1 MIEQRK
7 HKRFELRLPLE
18 IVQLGDLSGIS
29 GETIN
34 MSSAGILF
42 RAQTDLPL
50 GETIEYLV
58 TLPENIGDNVEVQL
72 RCLGKLLRTEEDGV
86 YAATLDRYE
95 FVRVPLTVVLDRK
108 VAAATGAW
116 A

>member
-18 IVQLGDLSGIS
+18 IVQLGNLSGIS

-34 MSSAGILF
+34 MSSTGILF
-42 RAQTDLPL
+42 RTGTDLPL
-50 GETIEYLV
+50 GESIEYLV
-58 TLPENIGDNVEVQL
+58 TLPDNLGEPVEVQL
-72 RCLGKLLRTEEDGV
+72 RCLGKLLRTEREGI

-108 VAAATGAW
+108 VAAASGAW

>member
-7 HKRFELRLPLE
+7 HKRFEMRLPLE
-18 IVQLGDLSGIS
+18 IVQLGDLTGIL

-34 MSSAGILF
+34 MSSTGVLF
-42 RAQTDLPL
+42 RTGAKLPL
-50 GETIEYLV
+50 GESVEYLV
-58 TLPENIGDNVEVQL
+58 TLPDNIGDNVEVQL
-72 RCLGKLLRTEEDGV
+72 RCLGTLLRTEEDGV

-95 FVRVPLTVVLDRK
+95 FVRVPLTVVLGRK
-108 VAAATGAW
+108 VATASGAW